1 MQWKS
6 IHCGYVPEE
15 EPAPPP
21 SSKLV
26 IEPQVDPIKAE
37 QMFTEYVDQLL
48 KRYLRYA
55 TWLNNSVMNRF
66 QKNVCPD
73 RNSQATRTSQLA
85 AWKLTCR
92 RQCAGSKNM

>member
-1 MQWKS
+1 MHVQWKS

-48 KRYLRYA
+48 KRYLRPA
-55 TWLNNSVMNRF
+55 TWLIQFIQFIKWAR
-66 QKNVCPD
+66 PEP
-73 RNSQATRTSQLA
+73 
-85 AWKLTCR
+85 
-92 RQCAGSKNM
+92 